1 MRRSIA
7 ITGATGFVGG
17 VLLKRLASMDWQ
29 IRALVR
35 PASLH
40 KRPSQVASEW
50 VTGDLEDME
59 SLQRLVAGVDAVVH
73 CAGAVRGT
81 GGVNFER
88 INVDGVARL
97 VLAARAQHPKPRF
110 FLISSLAARE
120 PHLSCYA
127 ASKRKG
133 EETLALNAGQMPWV
147 IFRPSAVYGP
157 GDRELLPLFRWMCRG
172 IAPVIGSAKSRFSLL
187 YVEDLAEAI
196 VCYLKSGMG
205 FGRSYEMHDGHAG
218 GYSWGDIIDAVARVN
233 GKTVYQIKIPVPLV
247 MLGATFN
254 LAAARM
260 CGRAPMLTPGK
271 VRELIHPNWVG
282 DNAALTRD
290 TGWVPQVTLHEGLR
304 QTLRQDR
311 SRAAREAIGNSGSS
325 EG

>member
-17 VLLKRLASMDWQ
+17 VLLKRLASMGWQ

-35 PASLH
+35 PASMH
-40 KRPSQVASEW
+40 KRPSQVVSEW
-50 VTGDLEDME
+50 VTGDLNDME

-73 CAGAVRGT
+73 CAGAVRGACL
-81 GGVNFER
+81 VDFER

-97 VLAARAQHPKPRF
+97 ALAAQAQHPMPRF

-120 PHLSCYA
+120 THLSYYA
-127 ASKRKG
+127 SSKRKG

-147 IFRPSAVYGP
+147 IFRPCAVYGP
-157 GDRELLPLFRWMCRG
+157 GDRDFLPLFRWMCRG

-196 VCYLKSGMG
+196 VCHLKSGMG
-205 FGRSYEMHDGHAG
+205 WGRSYEMHDGHAG
-218 GYSWGDIIDAVARVN
+218 GYSWGDIINAVARVN
-233 GKTVYQIKIPVPLV
+233 GRTVYRIKIPVPLL

-260 CGRAPMLTPGK
+260 CGRVPMLTPGK

-282 DNAALTRD
+282 DNTALTRD
-290 TGWVPQVTLHEGLR
+290 TGWVPQVALHEGLQ
-304 QTLRQDR
+304 QTLQQD
-311 SRAAREAIGNSGSS
+311 RAARCKGSYWK
-325 EG
+325 

>member
-35 PASLH
+35 PASMH
-40 KRPSQVASEW
+40 KRPSQVVSEW

-73 CAGAVRGT
+73 CAGAVRGA
-81 GGVNFER
+81 GMVDFER

-97 VLAARAQHPKPRF
+97 VLAAQAQHPKPRF

-120 PHLSCYA
+120 MHLSCYA
-127 ASKRKG
+127 SSKRKG
-133 EETLALNAGQMPWV
+133 EETLVLNAGQMPWV

-157 GDRELLPLFRWMCRG
+157 GDREFLPLFRWMCRG

-196 VCYLKSGMG
+196 VCCLKSGMG
-205 FGRSYEMHDGHAG
+205 LGRSYEMHDGHAG
-218 GYSWGDIIDAVARVN
+218 GYSWGDVIDAVARVN
-233 GKTVYQIKIPVPLV
+233 GRTVCRIKIPVPLL
-247 MLGATFN
+247 MLMATFN
-254 LAAARM
+254 LTTARM
-260 CGRAPMLTPGK
+260 CGHQPMLTPGK

-282 DNAALTRD
+282 DNTALTRD
-290 TGWVPQVTLHEGLR
+290 TGWVPQVALHEGLQ
-304 QTLRQDR
+304 QTLKQDHATR
-311 SRAAREAIGNSGSS
+311 CKGSY
-325 EG
+325 